1 MVQLNKKVSV
11 AISNIID
18 INDKIRESLFN
29 EPNIDTVTD
38 ATASY
43 KRHQALYVPLM
54 RVFDELTFKDII
66 SIEAVMIVGK
76 NGLEYYN
83 NGTMSDEEIY
93 AEELCTLKSYEDNQE
108 NREAAICYMTEK
120 TFVLSD
126 YLHNGV
132 QILNIDLN

>member
-1 MVQLNKKVSV
+1 MGHCSQIVSQRKRKNSVMVQLNKKVSV

-76 NGLEYYN
+76 NGLEYL
-83 NGTMSDEEIY
+83 S
-93 AEELCTLKSYEDNQE
+93 L
-108 NREAAICYMTEK
+108 NRHCRNLI
-120 TFVLSD
+120 F
-126 YLHNGV
+126 
-132 QILNIDLN
+132 LN